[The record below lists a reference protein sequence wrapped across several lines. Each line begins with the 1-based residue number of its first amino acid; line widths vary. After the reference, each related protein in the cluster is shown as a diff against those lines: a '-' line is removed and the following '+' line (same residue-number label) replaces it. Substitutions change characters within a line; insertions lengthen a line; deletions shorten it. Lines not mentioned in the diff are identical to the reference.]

1 MLLELSSHILSG
13 IQGACKT
20 SKGGGGASVSV
31 WDRWLGALGVGDRR
45 GRRLRVWDELR
56 NTKHCLGIGVE

>member
-1 MLLELSSHILSG
+1 MLARHPRE
-13 IQGACKT
+13 
-20 SKGGGGASVSV
+20 GGGASVSV

-56 NTKHCLGIGVE
+56 STKHCLGIGVE